1 MKTDSS
7 SEFQALRKFLASWKM
22 YKQSSYAPD
31 AGFSVIGAVYKCF
44 HKIIVRSPIEMT
56 QMSSV

>member
-7 SEFQALRKFLASWKM
+7 SEFQALSKFLASWKM

-31 AGFSVIGAVYKCF
+31 AGFSVIGAVYKCL
-44 HKIIVRSPIEMT
+44 HKIIVISPIEM
-56 QMSSV
+56 SSI